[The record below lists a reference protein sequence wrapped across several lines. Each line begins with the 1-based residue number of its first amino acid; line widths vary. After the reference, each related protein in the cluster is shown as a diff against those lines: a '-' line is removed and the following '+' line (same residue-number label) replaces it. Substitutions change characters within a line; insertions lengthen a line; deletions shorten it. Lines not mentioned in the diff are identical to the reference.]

1 MNKPLV
7 WVIFQKEW
15 VDLIRDK
22 RTWISALLIPI
33 VVVPLLFLLIGY
45 SMSKVEEQAREYIPF
60 AVSAGTAPELVA
72 QIAAIPGVVQL
83 HPADPIEAIK
93 AGTIRVAIE
102 TDPAV
107 VRLTDQERPITVKLW
122 YDPTNQKSDYAES
135 VIAQAVERY
144 SQQILEQRLQKAGF
158 SREWLMPLQL
168 ESQSVASKEQEAG
181 TMLASVIPMLLLMAL
196 VSGGMAA
203 AVDLIAGEKERG
215 TMETLL
221 AAPVRA
227 AELLAAKLLIVMLM
241 GITSALASLCSMS
254 LVFAASQSAADSID
268 TLAALVSPGAIFL
281 LLVVI
286 VLSAAMFAGLQL
298 MISTVA
304 RTNKEA
310 QTLMAPLVFVALVP
324 SYLLLPLNQLDIP
337 GYVYALPL
345 FNSVALVKEI
355 CTGQVDAL
363 HACLAIVSSVIYV
376 IAAIYLAAHFFR
388 KERFAVA

>member
-33 VVVPLLFLLIGY
+33 VVVPLLFVLIGY

-60 AVSAGTAPELVA
+60 AVSAGTEPELVA
-72 QIAAIPGVVQL
+72 QIAAIPGAVQL
-83 HPADPIEAIK
+83 HSVDPIEAIK

-102 TDPAV
+102 TDPAA

-158 SREWLMPLQL
+158 SREWLTPLQL
-168 ESQSVASKEQEAG
+168 ESQSVASKEQETG

-254 LVFAASQSAADSID
+254 LVFAASQSAAGSID

-286 VLSAAMFAGLQL
+286 VLSAAMFAALQL

-324 SYLLLPLNQLDIP
+324 SYLLLPLNPLDIP

-355 CTGQVDAL
+355 CTGQVDVL
-363 HACLAIVSSVIYV
+363 HACLAIVSSAIYV
-376 IAAIYLAAHFFR
+376 IVAIYLAAHFFR